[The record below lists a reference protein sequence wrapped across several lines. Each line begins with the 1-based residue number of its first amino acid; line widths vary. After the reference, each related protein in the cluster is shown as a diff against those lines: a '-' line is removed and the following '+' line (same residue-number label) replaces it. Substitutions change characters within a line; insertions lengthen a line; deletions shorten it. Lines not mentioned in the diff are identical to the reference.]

1 MLNQDLMDEKEQE
14 IARLRLAIEAF
25 KKYDAKRKVYISKL
39 EEDLE
44 IYSAKYVELKNE
56 SELSRDELIQKLL
69 KRIDNQRVE
78 LRRLSNIV
86 NLIEKSDPE
95 IMKMFQNTEIADI
108 LTQNI
113 LIKERNK
120 ILKKEINNLRETIE
134 RLICRLNQ
142 AEQH

>member
-1 MLNQDLMDEKEQE
+1 MDEKEQE